1 MKIVDSP
8 MKIVDSSSPAKIDD
22 VPFPMEKLWCP
33 IAISEYRGLL
43 QPMSVGGNSF
53 PIILHGKIILTGL
66 LENVLGLDDLS
77 NFLSPAVC

>member
-1 MKIVDSP
+1 MEIVDSP

-43 QPMSVGGNSF
+43 KPMSVGGTRSQ
-53 PIILHGKIILTGL
+53 
-66 LENVLGLDDLS
+66 
-77 NFLSPAVC
+77 